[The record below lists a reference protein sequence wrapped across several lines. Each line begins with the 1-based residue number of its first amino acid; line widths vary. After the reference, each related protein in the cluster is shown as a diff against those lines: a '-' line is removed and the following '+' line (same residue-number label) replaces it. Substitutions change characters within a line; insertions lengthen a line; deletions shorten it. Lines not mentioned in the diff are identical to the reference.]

1 MKISKELLRG
11 STIILILRSLE
22 GRPMYSHEMIR
33 EIEDESGEVF
43 RLNQGTLYP
52 MLHALESEGPRTA
65 SVPGTEADGG
75 SRRPGGAADAANR
88 PRLEWGPL
96 LLAGSLL
103 GVGLFTLHTVESHGS
118 ATGGSSRPSLP
129 RRQDKFDSESLYP
142 RCPGRTLHRPPHGP
156 SEGNRSASAA
166 TPTLPR
172 RAASSPR
179 PAAGPPASSPGGV
192 RPPGIPV
199 AARPPGVRWADPSPS
214 NP

>member
-1 MKISKELLRG
+1 
-11 STIILILRSLE
+11 
-22 GRPMYSHEMIR
+22 MYSHEMIR

-142 RCPGRTLHRPPHGP
+142 RCPGRTLHRPPMGP
-156 SEGNRSASAA
+156 ARAIV
-166 TPTLPR
+166 PR
-172 RAASSPR
+172 RLPHLLSHVARRPLLDQLQDLLHRR
-179 PAAGPPASSPGGV
+179 PAEFAPLVSLSQLGRQVSGGLTLLLQ
-192 RPPGIPV
+192 IL
-199 AARPPGVRWADPSPS
+199 D
-214 NP
+214 